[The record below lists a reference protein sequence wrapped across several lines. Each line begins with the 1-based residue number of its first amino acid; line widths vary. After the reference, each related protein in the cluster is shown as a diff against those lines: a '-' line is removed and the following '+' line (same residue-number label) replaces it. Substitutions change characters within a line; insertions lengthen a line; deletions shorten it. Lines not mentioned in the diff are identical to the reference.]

1 MFKKAGCFVFISGP
15 KLQKKESGFFL
26 QSEVRCITGPEIF
39 YTHLRHVYTISFCFC
54 WKTTKNKK
62 CSFKT
67 NSTAPHCVWDSIV
80 SKPCIPFHPK
90 NIPVREK
97 FLFHLQMIK
106 LKLRVTCLKS
116 WSHKSKSL
124 ISGPHLLAFFALIII
139 VLVMYLFNFN
149 WSLSFSFP
157 LYFI

>member
-1 MFKKAGCFVFISGP
+1 MYHWAWNILHTFKACIPQYPFAFAEKQ
-15 KLQKKESGFFL
+15 QK
-26 QSEVRCITGPEIF
+26 T
-39 YTHLRHVYTISFCFC
+39 
-54 WKTTKNKK
+54 KK

-124 ISGPHLLAFFALIII
+124 ISGPHLLTFFALIII